1 MPFFCLISLFYVN
14 LSFSTCPFLIFANML
29 SYFPVFKT
37 NLKNL
42 PLTPYCPPST
52 SLFLCSSSQLNF
64 LRVWSPGAISTSHSH
79 VNHFTSVSPLPT
91 TLKIT
96 SDTHH
101 VKCNGGSSSCF
112 ISLNLTAVFA
122 YKCPHVPLGNVFLTC
137 VI

>member
-14 LSFSTCPFLIFANML
+14 LSLSTCSFLIFANMR
-29 SYFPVFKT
+29 SYFPAFKT

-42 PLTPYCPPST
+42 PLTPYCPLST

-64 LRVWSPGAISTSHSH
+64 LRVWCPGAISTSHSH
-79 VNHFTSVSPLPT
+79 VNDSTSVSPLLT

-96 SDTHH
+96 SDTH
-101 VKCNGGSSSCF
+101 VKCNGGSSSCV

-122 YKCPHVPLGNVFLTC
+122 YKCP
-137 VI
+137 